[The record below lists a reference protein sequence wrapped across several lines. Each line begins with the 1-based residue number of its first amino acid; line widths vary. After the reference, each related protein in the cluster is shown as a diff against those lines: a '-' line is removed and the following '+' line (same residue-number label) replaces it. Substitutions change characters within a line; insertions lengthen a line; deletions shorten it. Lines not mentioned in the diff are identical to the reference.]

1 MKRNRGQKRNISKSK
16 LVLFVTVSLVFMF
29 SSHVRAADE
38 ESLLTIKPNIL
49 WLSNDINLSV
59 PDNIAYDSFLGSGEV
74 WYKKWGVSTELIEN
88 DQSNIFSL
96 PADSEYFNVDV
107 KRKFGQNNN
116 FNFEVGLGWQEFSI
130 DSQLDA
136 SGPRLSLEGNYKLF
150 KSFQLYGSTA
160 YLPDLDDSISDNSAS
175 AFQIEAG
182 LLYSPRS
189 ALSLRAGYR
198 VFELDLGLGD
208 SGIEDLGSTSGFL
221 FGSDLSW

>member
-49 WLSNDINLSV
+49 WLSN
-59 PDNIAYDSFLGSGEV
+59 
-74 WYKKWGVSTELIEN
+74 VSTELIEN

-130 DSQLDA
+130 DSQIDA

>member
-16 LVLFVTVSLVFMF
+16 LILFVTVSLVFMF
-29 SSHVRAADE
+29 SGHARAADE
-38 ESLLTIKPNIL
+38 ESPLTIKPNIL

-59 PDNIAYDSFLGSGEV
+59 PDNTAYDSFLGSGEV

-116 FNFEVGLGWQEFSI
+116 FNFELGLGWQEFSI

-150 KSFQLYGSTA
+150 KSFQLY
-160 YLPDLDDSISDNSAS
+160 
-175 AFQIEAG
+175 
-182 LLYSPRS
+182 
-189 ALSLRAGYR
+189 LSL
-198 VFELDLGLGD
+198 
-208 SGIEDLGSTSGFL
+208 IHI
-221 FGSDLSW
+221 